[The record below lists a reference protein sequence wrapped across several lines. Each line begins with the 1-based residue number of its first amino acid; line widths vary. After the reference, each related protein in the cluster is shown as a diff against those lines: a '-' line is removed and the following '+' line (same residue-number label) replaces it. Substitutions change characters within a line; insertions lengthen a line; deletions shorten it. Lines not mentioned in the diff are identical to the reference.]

1 MKSLLKLP
9 LLFILAIASCT
20 TKQEPPKT
28 TSVLTV
34 PIPATVKTPKVD
46 PVKKSLDSLVSKVD
60 SAESQVVKASQTAAD
75 SAASV
80 ARLQKVI
87 DDQFY
92 IADSGGQVDME
103 KIKKAAI
110 EAETKVRET
119 QEQLNVAV
127 ALLGTTQGNT
137 KDLYAKI
144 SSLRSEIAVQSNQI
158 EQFRSA
164 AVVANQRL
172 TFALSE
178 RDKFAN
184 SLSSVTADIAVQDSK
199 ITRLKKHRFWLIAGI
214 SCLVITN
221 CGLAYLL
228 FKP

>member
-1 MKSLLKLP
+1 M
-9 LLFILAIASCT
+9 ILAIASCT
-20 TKQEPPKT
+20 TRQPPPQT
-28 TSVLTV
+28 TSVQTT
-34 PIPATVKTPKVD
+34 PIPTMVKAPKVD

-60 SAESQVVKASQTAAD
+60 SAKSQVVKASQTAAD

-80 ARLQKVI
+80 TRLRKVI
-87 DDQFY
+87 DDQFH

-103 KIKKAAI
+103 KIKEAAI
-110 EAETKVRET
+110 EAEIKVQET
-119 QEQLNVAV
+119 RNQLNEALK
-127 ALLGTTQGNT
+127 LLGTTQGNT
-137 KDLYAKI
+137 QDLYSKI
-144 SSLRSEIAVQSNQI
+144 SSLRAEIAVQSNQI

-172 TFALSE
+172 TFTLSE

-184 SLSSVTADIAVQDSK
+184 SLSAVTADIAVQDSE